1 MIGHLV
7 PKTMRGR
14 LAVLFALST
23 SIILAVS
30 GALLY
35 ETLDRSIAKSLRHEM
50 EATLDAAISR
60 LGTVETIEELRDER
74 PASSLL
80 LQGHEDVDL
89 AVFDERG
96 NTLVSSPNFV
106 PSPNVLA
113 SALSAL
119 STTPVAVQHEQRPLR
134 YLVARAG
141 IAEKDVPVRVVV
153 QRNYRGAQAFLH
165 ICALSVVLGVL
176 VGTVLAAL
184 VAYRIAVFALKPLS
198 QLAARADEIS
208 GNRLAHPLP
217 DTGMADE
224 LRELTH
230 AFNRML
236 QRLDESFTRLTQFS
250 SDLAHDIRTPLTN
263 LLAQAQVGLSQP
275 RSNEQY
281 RAIIESSVEEF
292 QRLSRMVDD
301 MLFLARA
308 DARQR
313 RTHFQRV
320 DGQREALRVARYYE
334 SIAEDRGI
342 AITVDGHCAFDGDP
356 LLVQRALGN
365 LLSNAFAHAPQGSA
379 VSIECREFDAVAS
392 VSVTDTGPGIAP
404 AHIERIFDRFYRL
417 DPARQNSAAGTGLGL
432 AIVKSIMDEHGGE
445 CRVDSV
451 PDVRTTFSL
460 RFARS
465 VRA

>member
-1 MIGHLV
+1 MIGKLV
-7 PKTMRGR
+7 PRTMRGR

-23 SIILAVS
+23 SIILAMS

-35 ETLDRSIAKSLRHEM
+35 ETLARSIAQSLKHEM
-50 EATLDAAISR
+50 DATLAAAVSR
-60 LGTVETIEELRDER
+60 LNTVDTLDELRDER

-80 LQGHEDVDL
+80 LQGHEDIDL
-89 AVFDERG
+89 AVFDQAG
-96 NTLVSSPNFV
+96 NPLVTSPNFIA
-106 PSPNVLA
+106 SPNVLA
-113 SALSAL
+113 PPIGGS
-119 STTPVAVQHEQRPLR
+119 PVSVQHRERPIR
-134 YLVARAG
+134 YLVAA
-141 IAEKDVPVRVVV
+141 AEMADKKVPKLRVVV

-217 DTGMADE
+217 EAGMADE

-236 QRLDESFTRLTQFS
+236 TRLDESFTRLAQFS

-263 LLAQAQVGLSQP
+263 LLAQAQVALSQP
-275 RSNEQY
+275 RSGEQY
-281 RAIIESSVEEF
+281 RAVIESSVEEF

-313 RTHFQRV
+313 RAHFRRV
-320 DGQREALRVARYYE
+320 DGEHEAWRVARYYE
-334 SIAEDRGI
+334 SIADDRD
-342 AITVDGHCAFDGDP
+342 ITISVDGHCAFEGDP
-356 LLVQRALGN
+356 LLVQRALSN
-365 LLSNAFAHAPQGSA
+365 LLSNAFAHAPSGSA
-379 VSIECREFDAVAS
+379 VTIECGHVDDVAVIA
-392 VSVTDTGPGIAP
+392 VTDAGSGIASEHLP
-404 AHIERIFDRFYRL
+404 RIFDRFYRL
-417 DPARQNSAAGTGLGL
+417 DPARQNSASGTGLGL

-445 CRVDSV
+445 CRVKSV
-451 PDVRTTFSL
+451 PNVKTTFSL
-460 RFARS
+460 RFARP
-465 VRA
+465 VRV

>member
-1 MIGHLV
+1 MIERLV
-7 PKTMRGR
+7 PRTMRGR
-14 LAVLFALST
+14 LAILFAFST
-23 SIILAVS
+23 SVILAVS

-35 ETLDRSIAKSLRHEM
+35 ETLSRSIAQSLRHEM
-50 EATLDAAISR
+50 EATLAAAVSR
-60 LGTVETIEELRDER
+60 LATVDSLDELRAQR
-74 PASSLL
+74 PASTLL

-89 AVFDERG
+89 AVYDTSG
-96 NTLVSSPNFV
+96 GLLVGSPNFV
-106 PSPNVLA
+106 ASPNVL
-113 SALSAL
+113 SVPLVNV
-119 STTPVAVQHEQRPLR
+119 PIPVQHRERPIR
-134 YLVARAG
+134 YLVAK
-141 IAEKDVPVRVVV
+141 AELGERRTAALRVVV

-165 ICALSVVLGVL
+165 ICALSVVLGIV

-184 VAYRIAVFALKPLS
+184 LAYRIAVFALKPLS

-217 DTGMADE
+217 ASDMADE
-224 LRELTH
+224 LRELTQ

-236 QRLDESFTRLTQFS
+236 TRLDESFTRLTQFS

-263 LLAQAQVGLSQP
+263 LLAQAQVALSQP

-313 RTHFQRV
+313 KAHFQLV
-320 DGQREALRVARYYE
+320 DGEREALRVARYYE

-342 AITVDGHCAFDGDP
+342 EIRVEGHCTFEGDP

-365 LLSNAFAHAPQGSA
+365 LLSNAFNHAPAGSA
-379 VSIECREFDAVAS
+379 VSIECRRLDECAVLS
-392 VSVTDTGPGIAP
+392 VSDTGHGIAET
-404 AHIERIFDRFYRL
+404 HLSRIFDRFYRL
-417 DPARQNSAAGTGLGL
+417 DPARQNSASGTGLGL

-445 CRVDSV
+445 CVVKSI
-451 PDVRTTFSL
+451 PNVRTTFSL
-460 RFARS
+460 RFPR
-465 VRA
+465 RERT